1 MELWEAFLLGI
12 IQGITEFLP
21 ISSSG
26 HLVLMQSLLG
36 FQSTE
41 GITFEIVVHFGSLM
55 SILIVY
61 RSDLKVLLKAGL
73 GLVGH
78 PKQILT
84 VARSQEARHESQRW
98 VVFVLLSMLPAVVIG
113 LLFKSTIEVAFKSPV
128 WVSWMLLATGTMLF
142 STRTLNPSATP
153 LCLRHAVG
161 MGLAQ
166 AVAILPGVS
175 RSGST
180 ISAGLQLGLDREQA
194 ARFSF
199 LMVIPVILGA
209 MGYEALGLM
218 EVAEP
223 VDFAVLFTGF
233 VSSLVMGWLS
243 LTFLIQ
249 VIKRYGIHWFAYYC
263 WAIGLLGLWY
273 FIG

>member
-36 FQSTE
+36 FQSAD
-41 GITFEIVVHFGSLM
+41 GITFEIVVHFGSLV

-61 RSDLKVLLKAGL
+61 RSDLRVLIKEAFN
-73 GLVGH
+73 LVKH
-78 PKQILT
+78 PQKMLSIMASNDAQ
-84 VARSQEARHESQRW
+84 HDSQRW
-98 VVFVLLSMLPAVVIG
+98 VLYIIISMIPAVIIG

-128 WVSWMLLATGTMLF
+128 WVSWMLLATGAMLF
-142 STRTLNPSATP
+142 STRTINHASTRLR
-153 LCLRHAVG
+153 LRHALG

-166 AVAILPGVS
+166 AVAILPGIS

-209 MGYEALGLM
+209 MGYEALALL
-218 EVAEP
+218 ETTESINLP
-223 VDFAVLFTGF
+223 VLFTGF
-233 VSSLVMGWLS
+233 FSSLIMGWIC

-249 VIKRYGIHWFAYYC
+249 IIKRYGIHWFAYYC
-263 WAIGLLGLWY
+263 WIVGLVGLWY
-273 FIG
+273 FV

>member
-41 GITFEIVVHFGSLM
+41 GITFEIVVHFGSLV

-61 RSDLKVLLKAGL
+61 RSDLKMLLKAAL
-73 GLVGH
+73 GLLAR
-78 PKQILT
+78 PQQMFT
-84 VARSQEARHESQRW
+84 VARSYDAPHEAQRW
-98 VVFVLLSMLPAVVIG
+98 VLFVLVSMLPAVVIG
-113 LLFKSTIEVAFKSPV
+113 LLFKSSIEVAFKSPI

-142 STRTLNPSATP
+142 STRTLKPSATP
-153 LCLRHAVG
+153 LRLRHAIG

-209 MGYEALGLM
+209 MGYEALGLL
-218 EVAEP
+218 EAVEP
-223 VDFAVLFTGF
+223 LDLAVLFTGF
-233 VSSLVMGWLS
+233 VSSLLMGWLS

-263 WAIGLLGLWY
+263 WAVGLVGLWY
-273 FIG
+273 FIE